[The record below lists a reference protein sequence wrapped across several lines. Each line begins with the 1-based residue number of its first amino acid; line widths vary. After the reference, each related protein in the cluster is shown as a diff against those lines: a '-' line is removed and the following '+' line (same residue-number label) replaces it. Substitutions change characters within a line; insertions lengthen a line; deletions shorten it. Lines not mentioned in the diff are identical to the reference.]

1 MHLEERL
8 GYRIYRRPAPDAR
21 DTTAELIHLDDVN
34 ASERR
39 LLRERDIRCRKAE
52 LTAKARAGQHL
63 AADRVGASE
72 QALGASEVA
81 CRKRRAH
88 RGARHALAVE
98 RDVGHRFELEPIP
111 AGGLFEQREV
121 ALALGAEAEIAA
133 DEQPAHAE
141 SAHQ

>member
-8 GYRIYRRPAPDAR
+8 GYRIYRRPAADAR
-21 DTTAELIHLDDVN
+21 DATAELIHLDDVN

-52 LTAKARAGQHL
+52 LTAKARAGHHL

-88 RGARHALAVE
+88 RGARDALAVE
-98 RDVGHRFELEPIP
+98 RDVGHRLERKTEL
-111 AGGLFEQREV
+111 AGRALHGGEI
-121 ALALGAEAEIAA
+121 ALALRAEAEVA
-133 DEQPAHAE
+133 
-141 SAHQ
+141 

>member
-8 GYRIYRRPAPDAR
+8 GYRIYRRPAADAR
-21 DTTAELIHLDDVN
+21 DATAELIHLDDVN

-81 CRKRRAH
+81 CCKRGAH
-88 RGARHALAVE
+88 RGARDALAVE
-98 RDVGHRFELEPIP
+98 RDVGHCLELEAVAAPGAI
-111 AGGLFEQREV
+111 EQREV
-121 ALALGAEAEIAA
+121 ALGLGAEAEVAA
-133 DEQPAHAE
+133 DQQPPHAKR
-141 SAHQ
+141 AHQ